1 MVENSKEDDVEV
13 DVSVKES
20 EKSEASMN
28 RSLNDVWLFDLHL
41 NEWKEINP
49 SVKVQSSFNNKKLR
63 KTFEPRM
70 AHSTNL
76 VGNYLVIFW
85 WLQQSYQSVFAPQPQ
100 SFVARWMYRLH
111 FAEILHDLDGAIK
124 CDFSSSVVKS
134 A

>member
-70 AHSTNL
+70 AHSTNM
-76 VGNYLVIFW
+76 
-85 WLQQSYQSVFAPQPQ
+85 PQMTE
-100 SFVARWMYRLH
+100 SR
-111 FAEILHDLDGAIK
+111 AEAKLWERTQ
-124 CDFSSSVVKS
+124 
-134 A
+134 

>member
-20 EKSEASMN
+20 EKSEASLN

-76 VGNYLVIFW
+76 VGNYLVIFGGFNSHTNQYSHPNLNLLSLVGCTDYI
-85 WLQQSYQSVFAPQPQ
+85 LQKSYT
-100 SFVARWMYRLH
+100 
-111 FAEILHDLDGAIK
+111 I
-124 CDFSSSVVKS
+124 
-134 A
+134 